1 MARQSTPAAPAVE
14 KPKTELVLVAIAGDD
29 LDAGEEVAIPLEE
42 GLPIG
47 RSSKG
52 LQLTDPLVSITHAII
67 RYTAKTGYTIEDL
80 SSATGTWV
88 DEECVRGES
97 RPIGVGTRLRFGD
110 TVFELQQAR
119 LAPIWVKWVVGG
131 ALGVVIAAVV
141 LFGMQSLAPPPI
153 QKLSCPP
160 STLGPIGIE
169 SLSVPDSFL
178 RARGIVV
185 DDLRC
190 ARVTDHDEDG
200 HAEVWL
206 TRTDDDGEYVVR
218 PESDGGLTVLGELP
232 AGCQQKLKHPGEFP
246 LLDCSGETWLM
257 DEGQYRVIDQE
268 GVVVWYREL
277 PEGEEPAP
285 EDPKS
290 KAKAKVKAQPQPTQV
305 IELPGLSSAELGP
318 IKVGR
323 FALIGDGLGRFL
335 GMRGIHRPIH
345 YLICEEAFDG
355 IKFQALT
362 DEGQVQELRVGCI
375 SDLRFEGEV
384 PGKPVAMALTPAGRR
399 ALIDDVTTFYAG
411 NPDGIFLP
419 REWTDVVEAISAS
432 PGFLIGATKIV
443 ADTKE
448 SDAPILTAIP
458 PQSSVIDGA
467 HQLAPRDSRTAAAPI
482 ALTVP
487 ITRPGKGQADPPGCS
502 ILRTTTSPFRSYGFS
517 SLVSKP
523 FLTVEE
529 VGCGDPKVLARV
541 GYSGGT
547 TDVAL
552 PDDVDLRIVVDSR
565 TSTRGLE
572 VARARLSWREK
583 P

>member
-1 MARQSTPAAPAVE
+1 MARQSPPPAPTVQ
-14 KPKTELVLVAIAGDD
+14 KPKNELVLVAVTGDD
-29 LDAGEEVAIPLEE
+29 LDAGEEVVIPLEE

-47 RSSKG
+47 RSNKG
-52 LQLTDPLVSITHAII
+52 LQLTDPLVSINHAMVS
-67 RYTAKTGYTIEDL
+67 YSPKTGYMVEDL

-110 TVFELQQAR
+110 TTFEVQQAR

-141 LFGMQSLAPPPI
+141 LFGMQSFAPPPI

-169 SLSVPDSFL
+169 SLDIPDHFL
-178 RARGIVV
+178 RTRGVVV

-190 ARVTDHDEDG
+190 VKVTDDDDDG
-200 HAEVWL
+200 HPEAWL
-206 TRTDDDGEYVVR
+206 TRTDKGGDFIVR
-218 PESDGGLTVLGELP
+218 PEGEGALTVLGELP
-232 AGCQQKLKHPGEFP
+232 ADCQQKSKHPGEFP

-268 GVVVWYREL
+268 GVVVWYREV
-277 PEGEEPAP
+277 PEGEEPEP
-285 EDPKS
+285 EDPHA
-290 KAKAKVKAQPQPTQV
+290 KAKAKASKGEPAPV
-305 IELPGLSSAELGP
+305 IELPGLASSELGP
-318 IKVGR
+318 LKVGR
-323 FALIGDGLGRFL
+323 FALRGDGLGRFL
-335 GMRGIHRPIH
+335 GMRGVHRPIH
-345 YLICEEAFDG
+345 YLICEEAFEG
-355 IKFQALT
+355 IKAQALT
-362 DEGQVQELRVGCI
+362 DEGQIQELRVGCI

-399 ALIDDVTTFYAG
+399 ALVDDVTTFYGG

-419 REWTDVVEAISAS
+419 RQWKPVVEAMSSS
-432 PGFLIGATKIV
+432 PGFLVGATKIV

-458 PQSSVIDGA
+458 PQATVLEGA
-467 HQLAPRDSRTAAAPI
+467 HPLVPRDSRSAAAPI
-482 ALTVP
+482 SLSVP
-487 ITRPGKGQADPPGCS
+487 ITRPGLGEAKLPGCLV
-502 ILRTTTSPFRSYGFS
+502 LRASTSDFRSYGFS
-517 SLVSKP
+517 SLFSRP
-523 FLTVEE
+523 FMTIEE
-529 VGCGDPKVLARV
+529 VGCGDPKPLATV
-541 GYSGGT
+541 GYSGGV
-547 TDVAL
+547 TDVKL
-552 PDDVDLRIVVDSR
+552 EGNVDLRIVVDSR

-572 VARARLSWREK
+572 VARARLAWHEN